1 MEHGALAARESVDL
15 AQEAVGRALRELDTV
30 DETAAHIEDAH
41 AALRLAM
48 QKLEQAAATL
58 DRSDTAR

>member
-15 AQEAVGRALRELDTV
+15 AQEAVKRAIRELETV
-30 DETAAHIEDAH
+30 DETTTYIEDAH

-58 DRSDTAR
+58 ERGDLS